1 MAFKPL
7 IRVFLVLCTGFVL
20 LVGPSADAARPGAL
34 DSTFGRGGRVITD
47 FGQVD
52 GVRDIAVQPNGK
64 IVAVGDSYEL
74 GSSADRFVLARYTKR
89 GALDRTFGRGGEV
102 STYFGR
108 DTNGAYA
115 VAIQSDGRI
124 VAAGVAS
131 GGAAATGIAVARYNA
146 NGSLD
151 PTFGDGGRV
160 VTDFDGS
167 LALASAIL
175 VQPDGK
181 IVVAGQR
188 TPMNSFADFLLVRYT
203 TSGALDQSFGNG
215 GSVSTDF
222 QPGWAD
228 LAFGVALAPG
238 GKIVAAGWGL
248 PQGAGSPGVIDLA
261 RYNPDG
267 SLDTS
272 FGQDGTVVSRPAEDN
287 GAFSVVVQPDGKM
300 VVAGFVG
307 LSGLT
312 LLRYSANGT
321 LDLVMTTGP
330 TGYANDVV
338 RQPDGKLVAVGTT
351 GLSGTD
357 SSFAI
362 ARFTRAGRPD
372 KSFHGGE
379 VRTDMGGWDIAEA
392 VALQPDGR
400 IVVGGSTEQL
410 QSGNTKAG
418 NFALA
423 RYLGVASCRVP
434 NVIGKTL
441 RAAKATIARA
451 SCRLGRVRHRA
462 STRAA
467 RGHITAQRPAA
478 GRTLPSRG
486 RVDVVVSRG
495 AR

>member
-1 MAFKPL
+1 MAFKHL
-7 IRVFLVLCTGFVL
+7 IRTFLVLCTGFAL
-20 LVGPSADAARPGAL
+20 LVGSSADAAKPGAL

-47 FGQVD
+47 FGRVD
-52 GVRDIAVQPNGK
+52 GVRDVAVQPNGK

-74 GSSADRFVLARYTKR
+74 GSAADSSVLARYTR
-89 GALDRTFGRGGEV
+89 SGALDRTFGRKGQV

-115 VAIQSDGRI
+115 VAIQPDGRI

-146 NGSLD
+146 NGGLD
-151 PTFGDGGRV
+151 PTFGDGGKV
-160 VTDFDGS
+160 VTDFAGS

-175 VQPDGK
+175 IQPDGK

-188 TPMNSFADFLLVRYT
+188 TPMSSYADFLLVRYT
-203 TSGALDQSFGNG
+203 TSGALDQTFGNG

-222 QPGWAD
+222 QPDWSD
-228 LAFGVALAPG
+228 IAFGVALAPG

-248 PQGAGSPGVIDLA
+248 PQGAGGPGVIDLA

-272 FGQDGTVVSRPAEDN
+272 FGQGGTVVSRPAEDSA
-287 GAFSVVVQPDGKM
+287 AFSVVVQPDGKM

-312 LLRYSANGT
+312 LLRYTLNGA

-330 TGYANDVV
+330 TGYANDLV

-357 SSFAI
+357 SSFAV
-362 ARFTRAGRPD
+362 ARFTRGGRPD

-379 VRTDMGGWDIAEA
+379 ARTDMGGWDIAEA

-400 IVVGGSTEQL
+400 IVVGGSTERL
-410 QSGNTKAG
+410 DRGNTTAG

-423 RYLGVASCRVP
+423 RYQGVASCQVP

-441 RAAKATIARA
+441 RTAKVKIAGAT
-451 SCRLGRVRHRA
+451 CRLGRVRHRTSARA
-462 STRAA
+462 S
-467 RGHITAQRPAA
+467 RGHVLSQRPAA
-478 GRTLPSRG
+478 GTSLPNGG
-486 RVDVVVSRG
+486 RVNLVVSR
-495 AR
+495 ARS

>member
-1 MAFKPL
+1 MTRKPV
-7 IRVFLVLCTGFVL
+7 IRVSLVLCTGFAL
-20 LVGPSADAARPGAL
+20 LLGPSADASKPGAL

-52 GVRDIAVQPNGK
+52 GVKDVAVQPNGK

-74 GSSADRFVLARYTKR
+74 GSSADNFVLARYTKS
-89 GALDRTFGRGGEV
+89 GGLDRTFGRKGQV

-115 VAIQSDGRI
+115 VAIQPDGRI

-131 GGAAATGIAVARYNA
+131 GGPAATGIAVARYNA

-151 PTFGDGGRV
+151 PTFGDGGKV
-160 VTDFDGS
+160 VTDFAGS
-167 LALASAIL
+167 LALASAIFI
-175 VQPDGK
+175 QPDGK

-203 TSGALDQSFGNG
+203 TSGALDQSFGDG

-222 QPGWAD
+222 QADWSD

-248 PQGAGSPGVIDLA
+248 PQGAGGPGVIDLA
-261 RYNPDG
+261 RFDPDG

-272 FGQDGTVVSRPAEDN
+272 FGQGGTVVSRPGEDS
-287 GAFSVVVQPDGKM
+287 GAFGVIVQPDGKP

-307 LSGLT
+307 LTGLT
-312 LLRYSANGT
+312 LIRYTVNGA
-321 LDLVMTTGP
+321 LDLVMATGP
-330 TGYANDVV
+330 TGYTNDLV

-357 SSFAI
+357 SSFAV

-379 VRTDMGGWDIAEA
+379 VRTDMGAWDIAEA

-400 IVVGGSTEQL
+400 IVVGGSTERL
-410 QSGNTKAG
+410 DRGNTKAG

-423 RYLGVASCRVP
+423 RYLGVARCRVP
-434 NVIGKTL
+434 NVIGRSL
-441 RAAKATIARA
+441 RTAKAMITRA
-451 SCRLGRVRHRA
+451 GCRLGPVRHKA
-462 STRAA
+462 SAGAA
-467 RGHITAQRPAA
+467 RGKVVSQRPAA
-478 GRTLPSRG
+478 GKNLPNG
-486 RVDVVVSRG
+486 GKVELVVSRG
-495 AR
+495 